1 MAALL
6 GALGVQVA
14 RTFDFAAQPEEDA
27 AILMRYARHV
37 AAGHGIVWN
46 VGEPPVD
53 GATDFLFMLLL
64 AGLHRGGLPL
74 EGAVRALDLLA
85 HALTVVVVF
94 AGARR
99 FFAASRLA
107 ALVSAAF
114 VAAGPAL
121 AYTAACFGTPLFA
134 LTVAVA
140 WCAAAWAAQET
151 GPAAAVAFGA
161 AALAMGLAR
170 PEGALL
176 AVFMLL
182 AVLYARGAGGSA
194 TTLRAFAAVFCGLGL
209 AYFLWR
215 WWYFGHSLPTPFYKK
230 GGGVLHWDT
239 FRKSFKNVFDLT
251 FPFVLAWPVG
261 LAFSRTRRQAVFSL
275 IPVVAFAAVWVL
287 LSDETNYLKRF
298 RYPIVPIVLMSWP
311 PLLDGVRAR
320 LSRPARKVAAA
331 VGLAAACALLVRH
344 HRAFAPPPSPRAGLQ
359 DMALM
364 LRGFGG
370 GRYTMAV
377 TESGLLPFYSEWR
390 AVDAWGLNDTW
401 IARHGGVTEEYLDRY
416 RPEVVMFHAYYSPL
430 EDPGPRAET
439 SGLGPGWF
447 RMCRTLQSY
456 AERRGYR
463 LAALFGREPSHV
475 HAYYVRAGLPDTAAI
490 AAAIGGFDYVWYQDG
505 RPATNFAPPL
515 AADVRP

>member
-1 MAALL
+1 
-6 GALGVQVA
+6 
-14 RTFDFAAQPEEDA
+14 
-27 AILMRYARHV
+27 MRYARHL

-64 AGLHRGGLPL
+64 AGLHKGGVPL
-74 EGAVRALDLLA
+74 EAAVRALDLLA
-85 HALTVVVVF
+85 HALTVVVVY

-99 FFAASRLA
+99 LFAASPLA

-121 AYTAACFGTPLFA
+121 AYTEACFGTPLFA

-140 WCAAAWAAQET
+140 WWAAARAARD
-151 GPAAAVAFGA
+151 GGRGAALAFGA

-182 AVLYARGAGGSA
+182 AVLYARGAEGSA
-194 TTLRAFAAVFCGLGL
+194 TTLRAFGAVFGGLGL

-215 WWYFGHSLPTPFYKK
+215 WWYFGHHLTTPFSKK
-230 GGGVLHWDT
+230 GGGVLHWET
-239 FRKSFKNVFDLT
+239 VRKSFKNVFDLT
-251 FPFVLAWPVG
+251 FPFLLAWPVG

-275 IPVVAFAAVWVL
+275 IPVVSFAAIWVL

-311 PLLDGVRAR
+311 PLVEGVRGR

-331 VGLAAACALLVRH
+331 LGLAAACALLVRH
-344 HRAFAPPPSPRAGLQ
+344 SRAFAPPLRPRAGLQ

-370 GRYTMAV
+370 GRYAMAV

-401 IARHGGVTEEYLDRY
+401 IARHGGITEAYLERY

-430 EDPGPRAET
+430 EEPGPRAET
-439 SGLGPGWF
+439 SGLGPAWF

-456 AERRGYR
+456 AQRRGYR

-475 HAYYVRAGLPDTAAI
+475 HAYYVRAGFPDAAAL
-490 AAAIGGFDYVWYQDG
+490 AAAIRGFDYVWYQDG
-505 RPATNFAPPL
+505 QRATNFAP
-515 AADVRP
+515 ADAEPRP